1 MENKWKEL
9 EQNPSYIFDNV
20 YLDHKNKLE
29 QMYEE
34 KANGV
39 KVRTKCVCYE
49 FGKKSSKFFLN
60 LEKQLNQVPKSSL
73 NSSLQWRTWML
84 L

>member
-1 MENKWKEL
+1 
-9 EQNPSYIFDNV
+9 
-20 YLDHKNKLE
+20 
-29 QMYEE
+29 MYEE

-60 LEKQLNQVPKSSL
+60 LEIQLNQVPKSSL
-73 NSSLQWRTWML
+73 NSSLQ
-84 L
+84 

>member
-1 MENKWKEL
+1 
-9 EQNPSYIFDNV
+9 
-20 YLDHKNKLE
+20 
-29 QMYEE
+29 MYEE

-60 LEKQLNQVPKSSL
+60 LEKQLNQVAKSSL
-73 NSSLQWRTWML
+73 NSSLQWKRKTDKHKIDQEL
-84 L
+84 ECFYKNPFTEKSEF